1 MGSLFSDMEVD
12 ISSDREVDF
21 MKIIESSIIGKK
33 SPEACED
40 GMVVTDDF
48 IAVIDG
54 STSKTPKHLNPDM
67 KNGKYA
73 MMLISVYIREEL
85 KADASVDDFCQ
96 GVTAYIYNKVY
107 EKLGVEERLKEHPE
121 ERLTASAIL
130 YSRTRNEVWMV
141 GDCQAII
148 DGKLY
153 ENGKPYEQEIAR
165 KRVELIEQGLSPAE
179 ARKQIEPLLIKAMLS
194 GQNQT
199 YTVIDGFPIYR
210 EGVKVVS
217 VSDSCSVQDTVPA
230 SDTVPCSDSV
240 SASGTISV
248 SSSEIVLAS
257 DGYPFLEPTLAASE
271 AALAEQIANDPQN
284 IHSFIATKGIVEGNK
299 SFDDRTYI
307 RFVYCQ

>member
-1 MGSLFSDMEVD
+1 
-12 ISSDREVDF
+12 

-40 GMVVTDDF
+40 GMVITDDF

-67 KNGKYA
+67 KNGRYA
-73 MMLISVYIREEL
+73 MMLISEYIREEL

-96 GVTAYIYNKVY
+96 GVTAYIYNKVYEKLVTAYIYNKVY

-179 ARKQIEPLLIKAMLS
+179 ARKQIEPLLIEAMLS

-210 EGVKVVS
+210 EGVKVVALKMK
-217 VSDSCSVQDTVPA
+217 P
-230 SDTVPCSDSV
+230 
-240 SASGTISV
+240 V
-248 SSSEIVLAS
+248 SSSIETYFQEQTKPVSSPNEVVLAS
-257 DGYPFLEPTLAASE
+257 DGYPFLKPTLSASE
-271 AALAEQIANDPQN
+271 AALAEQIANDPQL
-284 IHSFIATKGIVEGNK
+284 ILMPCSASSRCLLAFLWLLLV
-299 SFDDRTYI
+299 
-307 RFVYCQ
+307 

>member
-1 MGSLFSDMEVD
+1 MYLCIVLNDSKK
-12 ISSDREVDF
+12 

-67 KNGKYA
+67 KNGRYA
-73 MMLISVYIREEL
+73 MILISEYIREEL

-179 ARKQIEPLLIKAMLS
+179 ARKQIEPLLIEAMLS

-199 YTVIDGFPIYR
+199 YTVIDGFPIYQ
-210 EGVKVVS
+210 EGVKVVALK
-217 VSDSCSVQDTVPA
+217 VKPA
-230 SDTVPCSDSV
+230 SSSIETSFQDYLKP
-240 SASGTISV
+240 V
-248 SSSEIVLAS
+248 SSPNEVVLAS
-257 DGYPFLEPTLAASE
+257 DGYPFLKPTLADSE
-271 AALAEQIANDPQN
+271 AALAHLIAHDPQC
-284 IHSFIATKGIVEGNK
+284 IHDFIATKGLVAGNK

-307 RFVYCQ
+307 RFRV

>member
-1 MGSLFSDMEVD
+1 
-12 ISSDREVDF
+12 

-67 KNGKYA
+67 KNGRYA
-73 MMLISVYIREEL
+73 MILISEYIREEL

-148 DGKLY
+148 AGKLY
-153 ENGKPYEQEIAR
+153 ENGKPYEEKIAR
-165 KRVELIEQGLSPAE
+165 KRVELIAQGLSPAE
-179 ARKQIEPLLIKAMLS
+179 ARKQIEPLLVEAMLS

-217 VSDSCSVQDTVPA
+217 VSDSSSVQDSVPASDSCSVQDPVSCSGSASA
-230 SDTVPCSDSV
+230 SDTIPS
-240 SASGTISV
+240 

>member
-1 MGSLFSDMEVD
+1 MM
-12 ISSDREVDF
+12 
-21 MKIIESSIIGKK
+21 IIESKIVGKK
-33 SPEACED
+33 SQESCED
-40 GMVVTDDF
+40 GMVITDDF

-67 KNGKYA
+67 KNGRYA
-73 MMLISVYIREEL
+73 MMLISEYIREEL
-85 KADASVDDFCQ
+85 EADASVDDFCQ
-96 GVTAYIYNKVY
+96 GVSAYIYNKVY

-153 ENGKPYEQEIAR
+153 ENGKPYEEKIAR

-179 ARKQIEPLLIKAMLS
+179 ARKQIEPLLIEAMLS

-217 VSDSCSVQDTVPA
+217 VSDSCSVPA
-230 SDTVPCSDSV
+230 SDSVPCSDSV
-240 SASGTISV
+240 SVSGTIFV

-307 RFVYCQ
+307 RFSVEK

>member
-1 MGSLFSDMEVD
+1 
-12 ISSDREVDF
+12 

-33 SPEACED
+33 SQEACED
-40 GMVVTDDF
+40 GMVITDDF

-67 KNGKYA
+67 KNGRYA
-73 MMLISVYIREEL
+73 MMLISEYIREEL

-153 ENGKPYEQEIAR
+153 ENGKPYEEKIAR
-165 KRVELIEQGLSPAE
+165 KRVELIEQGFSPAE

-217 VSDSCSVQDTVPA
+217 VSDSSSVQDSVSPSDSCSVQDPVSCSGSASA
-230 SDTVPCSDSV
+230 SDTIPS
-240 SASGTISV
+240 

-284 IHSFIATKGIVEGNK
+284 IRSFIATKGIVEGNK

>member
-1 MGSLFSDMEVD
+1 
-12 ISSDREVDF
+12 

-33 SPEACED
+33 SQEACED

-67 KNGKYA
+67 KNGRYA
-73 MMLISVYIREEL
+73 MMLISEYIWEEL

-194 GQNQT
+194 GQNQI

-217 VSDSCSVQDTVPA
+217 VSDSSSVQDSVPA
-230 SDTVPCSDSV
+230 SDSVPCSDSA
-240 SASGTISV
+240 SASDTIPS

-257 DGYPFLEPTLAASE
+257 DGYPFLKPTLAASE

-284 IHSFIATKGIVEGNK
+284 IRSFIATKGIVEGNK

>member
-1 MGSLFSDMEVD
+1 
-12 ISSDREVDF
+12 
-21 MKIIESSIIGKK
+21 MKIIESCIIGKK
-33 SPEACED
+33 SQEACED

-67 KNGKYA
+67 KNGRYA
-73 MMLISVYIREEL
+73 MMLISEYIREEL
-85 KADASVDDFCQ
+85 KVDASVDDFCQ

-179 ARKQIEPLLIKAMLS
+179 ARKQIEPLLIEAMLS
-194 GQNQT
+194 GQNQI

-217 VSDSCSVQDTVPA
+217 VSDSSSVQDSVPA
-230 SDTVPCSDSV
+230 SDSVPCSDSA
-240 SASGTISV
+240 SASDTIPS

-257 DGYPFLEPTLAASE
+257 DGYPFLKPTLAASE
-271 AALAEQIANDPQN
+271 VALAEQIANDPQN
-284 IHSFIATKGIVEGNK
+284 IRFFIATKGIVEGNK

>member
-1 MGSLFSDMEVD
+1 
-12 ISSDREVDF
+12 

-33 SPEACED
+33 SQEACED

-67 KNGKYA
+67 KNGRYA
-73 MMLISVYIREEL
+73 MMLISEYIREEL

-217 VSDSCSVQDTVPA
+217 VSDSSSLQDSVPA
-230 SDTVPCSDSV
+230 SDSVPCSDSA
-240 SASGTISV
+240 SASDTIPS

-284 IHSFIATKGIVEGNK
+284 IHSFIATKGIIEGNK

>member
-1 MGSLFSDMEVD
+1 MD
-12 ISSDREVDF
+12 
-21 MKIIESSIIGKK
+21 IIESSIIGKK

-40 GMVVTDDF
+40 GMVITDDF

-67 KNGKYA
+67 KNGRYA
-73 MMLISVYIREEL
+73 MMLISEYIREEL

-107 EKLGVEERLKEHPE
+107 EKLGVEERLNEHPE

-153 ENGKPYEQEIAR
+153 ENGKPYEEKIAR

-179 ARKQIEPLLIKAMLS
+179 ARKQIEPLLIEAMLS

-210 EGVKVVS
+210 EGVKIVALKMK
-217 VSDSCSVQDTVPA
+217 P
-230 SDTVPCSDSV
+230 
-240 SASGTISV
+240 V
-248 SSSEIVLAS
+248 SSSIETYFQEQTKPVSSPNEVVLAS
-257 DGYPFLEPTLAASE
+257 DGYPFLKPTLAASE
-271 AALAEQIANDPQN
+271 AALAASSSRVREAEMRD
-284 IHSFIATKGIVEGNK
+284 FISLAAA
-299 SFDDRTYI
+299 
-307 RFVYCQ
+307 FVKVSTRSSWMPV

>member
-1 MGSLFSDMEVD
+1 MM
-12 ISSDREVDF
+12 
-21 MKIIESSIIGKK
+21 IIESKIVGKK
-33 SPEACED
+33 SQESCED
-40 GMVVTDDF
+40 GMVITDDF

-67 KNGKYA
+67 KNGRYA
-73 MMLISVYIREEL
+73 MMLISEYIREEL
-85 KADASVDDFCQ
+85 EADASVDDFCQ
-96 GVTAYIYNKVY
+96 GVSAYIYNKVY
-107 EKLGVEERLKEHPE
+107 EKLRVEERLKEHPE

-165 KRVELIEQGLSPAE
+165 KRVELIEQGFSPAE
-179 ARKQIEPLLIKAMLS
+179 ARKQIEPLLIEAMLS

-217 VSDSCSVQDTVPA
+217 VSDSCSVSDSVPA
-230 SDTVPCSDSV
+230 SDSVSCSESTSVSGTVP
-240 SASGTISV
+240 A

-307 RFVYCQ
+307 RFSVEK